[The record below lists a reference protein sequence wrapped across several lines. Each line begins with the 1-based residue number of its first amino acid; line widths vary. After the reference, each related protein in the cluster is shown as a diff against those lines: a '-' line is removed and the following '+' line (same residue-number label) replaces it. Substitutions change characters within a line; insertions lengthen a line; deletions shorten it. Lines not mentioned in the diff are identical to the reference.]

1 MKRKIIL
8 ILLFFC
14 ISIIRLYA
22 ENIENV
28 PTGGGYPV
36 TTEGAWCWF
45 ADPRALHYEKQG
57 RDYQYDIYRLYRH
70 SWQYQGDAV

>member
-45 ADPRALHYEKQG
+45 ADPRGVVL
-57 RDYQYDIYRLYRH
+57 
-70 SWQYQGDAV
+70 